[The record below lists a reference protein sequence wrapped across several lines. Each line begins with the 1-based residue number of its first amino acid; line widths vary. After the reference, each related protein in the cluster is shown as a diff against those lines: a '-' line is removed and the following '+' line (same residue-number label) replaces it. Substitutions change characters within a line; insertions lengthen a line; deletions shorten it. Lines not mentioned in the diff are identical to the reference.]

1 MLQVLEPAQ
10 KALTLRRFTDA
21 LAHIAELN
29 GIAAEARSWRH
40 SSIASRI
47 RQLELFAQD
56 PAAVARFDRRL
67 RAIKIVLF
75 VATAV
80 AGAIALWIYWPF

>member
-1 MLQVLEPAQ
+1 VERADG
-10 KALTLRRFTDA
+10 AAVCETAVARFTAA
-21 LAHIAELN
+21 LSQIAELN

-47 RQLELFAQD
+47 RQLERFAKE
-56 PAAVARFDRRL
+56 PAAVARFDRKL

-75 VATAV
+75 IATAI
-80 AGAIALWIYWPF
+80 ASGIALRIYWPF